1 MFLHFIFILVSYNYV
16 LESNINLRGD
26 ILSIKTTDILVE
38 DMVCTSCEKIISDS
52 IKKLTG
58 ILEVNVDYKTS
69 LAKVTFDSTKCSYS
83 RICSAIESSGYT
95 IKISNNKINTNG
107 SSTTFKEIISILAI
121 IALAFVIIALSK
133 NSGTFN
139 ISTNLGTNTT
149 YLMLFVIG
157 IFTSLHCVGMCGGIM
172 LSQSITINKGSKL
185 KNLLPSILYNVGRL
199 TSYTLLGGLV
209 GALGSVFSLSLST
222 QASISILAGL
232 FMIIMGFNMS
242 GFKLFRGINLK
253 LPFSNCKSS
262 NKQSSPLIVGLLNG
276 FMPCGPL
283 QTMQL
288 YALASGSFF
297 KGASSMFIFGLGT
310 IPLMLIFSLAINA
323 INMKNTKKLIKFSG
337 ILIVILGILMANR
350 GFTLLGV
357 NIPINN
363 LLSFNSKNSS
373 NVITDENKATL
384 IDGKQV
390 VKIKAT
396 SSGYSPK
403 VVFIEK
409 NLPTEIIFEGETIT
423 SCNNEV
429 IFPSMNIKQK
439 LTKGETKINFTAGDK
454 DINYSCWM
462 GMLSGSIKVV
472 DTLDSVSDKDL
483 SSAESELSQNSGGS
497 CCQGSSSTNQA
508 QEFLVYGLPLS
519 EIPTDRLVKKSS
531 ISGSSQALSIS
542 GIDTYFEP
550 LVSILKTNIPAKLT
564 FNLTKM
570 PDANGTYN
578 IVEFSSQEIVGSFTI
593 SDFKGS
599 IDITLNKSSIYFIEK
614 DFSIVGT
621 IKTSASPETE
631 DIEKVRSEL
640 ID

>member
-1 MFLHFIFILVSYNYV
+1 
-16 LESNINLRGD
+16 
-26 ILSIKTTDILVE
+26 
-38 DMVCTSCEKIISDS
+38 
-52 IKKLTG
+52 
-58 ILEVNVDYKTS
+58 
-69 LAKVTFDSTKCSYS
+69 
-83 RICSAIESSGYT
+83 
-95 IKISNNKINTNG
+95 
-107 SSTTFKEIISILAI
+107 
-121 IALAFVIIALSK
+121 
-133 NSGTFN
+133 
-139 ISTNLGTNTT
+139 
-149 YLMLFVIG
+149 
-157 IFTSLHCVGMCGGIM
+157 
-172 LSQSITINKGSKL
+172 
-185 KNLLPSILYNVGRL
+185 
-199 TSYTLLGGLV
+199 
-209 GALGSVFSLSLST
+209 
-222 QASISILAGL
+222 
-232 FMIIMGFNMS
+232 
-242 GFKLFRGINLK
+242 
-253 LPFSNCKSS
+253 
-262 NKQSSPLIVGLLNG
+262 
-276 FMPCGPL
+276 
-283 QTMQL
+283 
-288 YALASGSFF
+288 
-297 KGASSMFIFGLGT
+297 
-310 IPLMLIFSLAINA
+310 
-323 INMKNTKKLIKFSG
+323 MKNTKKLIKFSG

-373 NVITDENKATL
+373 NVITDENKATV

-396 SSGYSPK
+396 SSGYSPR

-454 DINYSCWM
+454 DISYSCWM

-472 DTLDSVSDKDL
+472 DTLDGVSDKDI
-483 SSAESELSQNSGGS
+483 SSAESELSQNSGGG
-497 CCQGSSSTNQA
+497 CCQGSSSNQS
-508 QEFLVYGLPLS
+508 QEFLVYGLPLT

-570 PDANGTYN
+570 SAANGTYN

-621 IKTSASPETE
+621 IKTSDSPETE
-631 DIEKVRSEL
+631 DIENVRSEL

>member
-1 MFLHFIFILVSYNYV
+1 MFLHFIFTLVSYNYV
-16 LESNINLRGD
+16 SESNINLRGD
-26 ILSIKTTDILVE
+26 ILSIKTTHILVE

-52 IKKLTG
+52 IKKVHGVLDV
-58 ILEVNVDYKTS
+58 EVNYKTA
-69 LAKVTFDSTKCSYS
+69 LVKVTFDSTKCSYS
-83 RICSAIESSGYT
+83 RICSAIENSGYT
-95 IKISNNKINTNG
+95 IKISNNKINTNA
-107 SSTTFKEIISILAI
+107 SSTTFKEIISIFAI
-121 IALAFVIIALSK
+121 VALAFVIIALSK

-139 ISTNLGTNTT
+139 ISNNLGTNTT

-172 LSQSITINKGSKL
+172 LSQSITINKGSKF
-185 KNLLPSILYNVGRL
+185 KNLLPSLLYNVGRL

-262 NKQSSPLIVGLLNG
+262 NKKSSPLIVGLLNG

-288 YALASGSFF
+288 YALASGSFL

-323 INMKNTKKLIKFSG
+323 INMKSTKKLIKFSG

-373 NVITDENKATL
+373 NVITDENKATV

-396 SSGYSPK
+396 SSGYSPRI
-403 VVFIEK
+403 VFIEK
-409 NLPTEIIFEGETIT
+409 NLPTEIIFEGQTIT

-454 DINYSCWM
+454 DISYSCWM

-472 DTLDSVSDKDL
+472 DTLDGVSDKDI
-483 SSAESELSQNSGGS
+483 SSAESELSQNSGGG
-497 CCQGSSSTNQA
+497 CCQGSSTNQT
-508 QEFLVYGLPLS
+508 QEFLVYGLPLT

-570 PDANGTYN
+570 PAANGTYN

-621 IKTSASPETE
+621 IKTSDSPETE
-631 DIEKVRSEL
+631 DIENVRSEL

>member
-1 MFLHFIFILVSYNYV
+1 M
-16 LESNINLRGD
+16 
-26 ILSIKTTDILVE
+26 SIKTTNILIE
-38 DMVCTSCEKIISDS
+38 DMVCKSCEKVISNS
-52 IKKLTG
+52 IKKLDG
-58 ILEVNVDYKTS
+58 IFDVEVNYKTA
-69 LAKVTFDSTKCSYS
+69 LAKVTFDSTICSYS
-83 RICSAIESSGYT
+83 KICSAIEDSGYT
-95 IKISNNKINTNG
+95 IKVSNKKTNTNN
-107 SSTTFKEIISILAI
+107 STTTFKEIISILAI
-121 IALAFVIIALSK
+121 VSIAFVIIALSK
-133 NSGTFN
+133 NSGSFN
-139 ISTNLGTNTT
+139 IDSKLGANTT

-172 LSQSITINKGSKL
+172 LSQSITISNGSKV
-185 KNLLPSILYNVGRL
+185 KNLYPSLLYNAGRI

-232 FMIIMGFNMS
+232 FMIIMGFNMF

-253 LPFSNCKSS
+253 LPFSNCGSS
-262 NKQSSPLIVGLLNG
+262 SKKSSPLIVGLLNG

-337 ILIVILGILMANR
+337 ILIVILGILMTNR
-350 GFTLLGV
+350 GFTLLGI

-363 LLSFNSKNSS
+363 LIAVSS
-373 NVITDENKATL
+373 SDSSTEINDDNKAVVA
-384 IDGKQV
+384 DGKQV
-390 VKIKAT
+390 IRIKAT
-396 SSGYSPK
+396 SSGYSPR

-429 IFPSMNIKQK
+429 IFPSVNIRQK
-439 LTKGETKINFTAGDK
+439 LKKGETTVSLTAGEK

-472 DTLDSVSDKDL
+472 DSLDGISDKDI
-483 SSAESELSQNSGGS
+483 SSAESELSQNTGGS
-497 CCQGSSSTNQA
+497 CCQGSSSSQA

-519 EIPTDRLVKKSS
+519 EVPTDRLVKKST
-531 ISGSSQALSIS
+531 ISGNNQTLNIS
-542 GIDTYFEP
+542 GIDNYFEP
-550 LVSILKTNIPAKLT
+550 IVSILKTNVPAKLT
-564 FNLTKM
+564 FNLANM
-570 PDANGTYN
+570 PNANGTYN
-578 IVEFSSQEIVGSFTI
+578 IVEFSSQEIVSSFTI
-593 SDFKGS
+593 SNFKGS
-599 IDITLNKSSIYFIEK
+599 VDVTLNKSSVYFIEK
-614 DFSIVGT
+614 EFSIVGT
-621 IKTSASPETE
+621 IKASDNPEKE
-631 DIEKVRSEL
+631 DIEAVRSEL